1 MRAVSELDLAKAPHL
16 RDPARRLRSGAWLLQ
31 RSWRHPHRLPAGWRS
46 ERFAR
51 SVDRARSQL
60 RPIRTLSALA
70 DSFARESLH
79 LASIDAARAAGSSGS
94 KSGTSP
100 LEVAYVTRWIE
111 LDRGGELHGWRILC
125 QRAAG

>member
-1 MRAVSELDLAKAPHL
+1 MSAIDVAKAPHSV
-16 RDPARRLRSGAWLLQ
+16 DPARRLRSGAWLLQ

-46 ERFAR
+46 ERFAH
-51 SVDRARSQL
+51 SVDRARQQL

-79 LASIDAARAAGSSGS
+79 LAFAEVSPMDSLQSRFGE
-94 KSGTSP
+94 SP

-111 LDRGGELHGWRILC
+111 LDAGRELHGWRTLC
-125 QRAAG
+125 RRALA

>member
-1 MRAVSELDLAKAPHL
+1 MNEPQSAKAPHPV
-16 RDPARRLRSGAWLLQ
+16 DPARRLRSGAWLLQ

-51 SVDRARSQL
+51 SVDRTRQQL

-70 DSFARESLH
+70 DSFAREGLH
-79 LASIDAARAAGSSGS
+79 IAAELGPSADSMRGGF
-94 KSGTSP
+94 GGSP

-111 LDRGGELHGWRILC
+111 LNAGLELRGWRTLC
-125 QRAAG
+125 QRALH

>member
-1 MRAVSELDLAKAPHL
+1 MSDIDVAKAPHSV
-16 RDPARRLRSGAWLLQ
+16 DPARRLRSGAWLLQ

-51 SVDRARSQL
+51 SVDRTRQQL
-60 RPIRTLSALA
+60 GPIRTLSALA

-79 LASIDAARAAGSSGS
+79 VNTVDAPQAVEMAYGWFAD
-94 KSGTSP
+94 SP

-111 LDRGGELHGWRILC
+111 LDAGRELHGWRTLC
-125 QRAAG
+125 RRALG

>member
-1 MRAVSELDLAKAPHL
+1 MASVNEPKSVKAPHH

-51 SVDRARSQL
+51 SVDRTRGQL
-60 RPIRTLSALA
+60 RAIHSLRALA
-70 DSFARESLH
+70 DSYARESLYLH
-79 LASIDAARAAGSSGS
+79 PHGPAREADAPNGWFTG
-94 KSGTSP
+94 SP

-111 LDRGGELHGWRILC
+111 LDGGRELHAWSTLC
-125 QRAAG
+125 RRAVS

>member
-1 MRAVSELDLAKAPHL
+1 MNEPLVAKAPHSV
-16 RDPARRLRSGAWLLQ
+16 DPARRLRSGAWLLQ

-51 SVDRARSQL
+51 SVDRTRQQL
-60 RPIRTLSALA
+60 RPIHTLSALA

-79 LASIDAARAAGSSGS
+79 LASEASMAAGSLQSRFGE
-94 KSGTSP
+94 SP

-111 LDRGGELHGWRILC
+111 LHAGRELHGWRTLC
-125 QRAAG
+125 RRAPG

>member
-1 MRAVSELDLAKAPHL
+1 V
-16 RDPARRLRSGAWLLQ
+16 DPARRLRSGAWLLQ

-51 SVDRARSQL
+51 SVDRARQQL
-60 RPIRTLSALA
+60 RPINTLSALA

-79 LASIDAARAAGSSGS
+79 IAIEASVVADSLQSRFGE
-94 KSGTSP
+94 SP

-111 LDRGGELHGWRILC
+111 LDAGRELHGWRTLC
-125 QRAAG
+125 RRALG

>member
-1 MRAVSELDLAKAPHL
+1 V
-16 RDPARRLRSGAWLLQ
+16 DPARRLRSGAWLLQ

-51 SVDRARSQL
+51 SVDRARQQL
-60 RPIRTLSALA
+60 RPINTLSALA

-79 LASIDAARAAGSSGS
+79 IAIEASVVADSLQRRFGE
-94 KSGTSP
+94 SP

-111 LDRGGELHGWRILC
+111 LDAGRELHGWRTLC
-125 QRAAG
+125 RRALG

>member
-1 MRAVSELDLAKAPHL
+1 VSEPKIAKAPHPV
-16 RDPARRLRSGAWLLQ
+16 DPARRLRSGAWLLQ

-51 SVDRARSQL
+51 AVDATRQQL

-79 LASIDAARAAGSSGS
+79 VASAPAQAADSLPRRFGD
-94 KSGTSP
+94 SP

-111 LDRGGELHGWRILC
+111 LDAGRELRGWDTLC
-125 QRAAG
+125 QRAVS